1 MFCDLNQLPVAM
13 NLANI
18 NLSLQILDSKTFLC
32 AAFEFTFTLL
42 WLKGIRAVETVLKRL
57 PAKQMNRSTTMRR
70 CEIIAIHNWARLA
83 WFH

>member
-42 WLKGIRAVETVLKRL
+42 
-57 PAKQMNRSTTMRR
+57 
-70 CEIIAIHNWARLA
+70 
-83 WFH
+83 